1 MSKPYQSIIIDDEP
15 IARERLARLLLEF
28 PEFFKVI
35 DTAANGIEAL
45 EKIQKHQPD
54 LIFLDIEM
62 PGLNGF
68 EVLEQLEKIPLVIFC
83 TAYDQYSLQAFET
96 HSLDYLLKPVRK
108 ERLEKTISKLEH
120 VSQNLSQASIK
131 TLFAEFNKVEKQ
143 EPITS
148 LTIREPDRI
157 QFIKLEDIV
166 YFESSDKYVN
176 VYTNTKKHLYDQS
189 LNYLEKQLPSN
200 FVRIQRSL
208 ILNKDY
214 ILEVHKY
221 FNSRYAFKMKDK
233 KSTQLNSGRSYK
245 DNLDDWLRR

>member
-1 MSKPYQSIIIDDEP
+1 MSKPYQSVIIDDEP
-15 IARERLARLLLEF
+15 IARERLTRLLLEF
-28 PEFFKVI
+28 PEVFKVI
-35 DTAANGIEAL
+35 DTAGNGIEAL
-45 EKIQKHQPD
+45 EKIQKYQPD

-96 HSLDYLLKPVRK
+96 LSLDYLLKPVRK
-108 ERLEKTISKLEH
+108 ERLEKTISKLKH

-131 TLFAEFNKVEKQ
+131 TLFAEFNKAEKQ

-148 LTIREPDRI
+148 LTIREADRI
-157 QFIKLEDIV
+157 QFIKLEDII

-176 VYTNTKKHLYDQS
+176 VHTHAKKHLYDQS

-200 FVRIQRSL
+200 FVRIQRGL

-221 FNSRYAFKMKDK
+221 FNSRYAFKMKDN

-245 DNLDDWLRR
+245 EELDRWLKS